1 MASLHHFFLTLTAMK
16 SILNIV
22 LHAPDAE
29 GLQRARMNAANALR
43 AEPKT
48 QVRIIANAAAVAA
61 ALDEPHAE
69 ADTLT
74 YLCPNTLAHLGREC
88 RAPLQVLGEPA
99 VLAMARLQK
108 YGWAYIR
115 A

>member
-1 MASLHHFFLTLTAMK
+1 MNTILHL
-16 SILNIV
+16 V

-29 GLQRARMNAANALR
+29 GLQRARMNAVNALR
-43 AEPKT
+43 AEPQT

-61 ALDEPHAE
+61 ALDEPHEE

-74 YLCPNTLAHLGREC
+74 YLCPNTLAHLVRES
-88 RAPLQVLGEPA
+88 RAPLQVLAEPA
-99 VLAMARLQK
+99 VLALARLQK

-115 A
+115 S